1 MITESLSRSH
11 NLDDFDCGNDQLNEW
26 LKHRALSNKPN
37 FSQTYVAIQNSKVIA
52 FYALAAGS
60 ILRAEMPKSIAR
72 NSPTEIPVF
81 LLARIAVVLTCQGKG
96 VGRVLLKEAVLRC
109 ISAQQHVGAA
119 ALKVVAKN
127 EVGIQFYKSNGFVA
141 SPTDPFTLYLK
152 LPY

>member
-1 MITESLSRSH
+1 MITESLNRSH
-11 NLDDFDCGNDQLNEW
+11 NLGDFDCGNQQLNEW
-26 LKHRALSNKPN
+26 LKHRALRNQPN

-60 ILRAEMPKSIAR
+60 IFRAEIPKGIVR
-72 NSPTEIPVF
+72 NSPNEIPIF
-81 LLARIAVVLTCQGKG
+81 LLARIAVDLNCQGKG
-96 VGRVLLKEAVLRC
+96 IGRVLLKEAVLRC

-127 EVGIQFYKSNGFVA
+127 EVGIEFYKSNGFVT

-152 LPY
+152 LPH